1 MFLEA
6 LPIHNDKYGHLLFL
20 LLTFQFLNLIPMKNS
35 LTLTEMCLNNC
46 VYNQIDDVFVIQ
58 FEKEIIES
66 VVEHKLNSKQN
77 NQKAL

>member
-1 MFLEA
+1 
-6 LPIHNDKYGHLLFL
+6 
-20 LLTFQFLNLIPMKNS
+20 MKNS

-66 VVEHKLNSKQN
+66 AVKSKLGSKKEKSRKN
-77 NQKAL
+77 KV

>member
-1 MFLEA
+1 
-6 LPIHNDKYGHLLFL
+6 
-20 LLTFQFLNLIPMKNS
+20 MKNS

-66 VVEHKLNSKQN
+66 VIKEKMEKES
-77 NQKAL
+77 

>member
-1 MFLEA
+1 
-6 LPIHNDKYGHLLFL
+6 
-20 LLTFQFLNLIPMKNS
+20 MKNS

-66 VVEHKLNSKQN
+66 VIKEKLEKESCV
-77 NQKAL
+77 

>member
-1 MFLEA
+1 MG
-6 LPIHNDKYGHLLFL
+6 LPLFL
-20 LLTFQFLNLIPMKNS
+20 IFHFLNLEPMKNF

-66 VVEHKLNSKQN
+66 AVKDKLEVD
-77 NQKAL
+77 